1 MIARHIGY
9 VNIYTLHKNYILTL
23 CNFYFIYVF
32 THTYIRDN
40 IYLTTKTTT
49 AHKAERN
56 YKMKALVKKL
66 VSEFYELEINYS
78 LDLENDIKEACNSL
92 RLGPP
97 RTY

>member
-1 MIARHIGY
+1 
-9 VNIYTLHKNYILTL
+9 
-23 CNFYFIYVF
+23 
-32 THTYIRDN
+32 
-40 IYLTTKTTT
+40 
-49 AHKAERN
+49 
-56 YKMKALVKKL
+56 MKALVKKL

>member
-1 MIARHIGY
+1 MLETKLYSAI
-9 VNIYTLHKNYILTL
+9 LHRQQE
-23 CNFYFIYVF
+23 V
-32 THTYIRDN
+32 H
-40 IYLTTKTTT
+40 
-49 AHKAERN
+49 AHRAERR
-56 YKMKALVKKL
+56 YKMKSLVKKL